1 MSIIPINTEIE
12 NAQICVNLGGT
23 PTWQINNINPTTNQ
37 YSPTTI
43 VLASQKS
50 PDEESGPSTENMET
64 TGSESTGSLA
74 KGNYS

>member
-1 MSIIPINTEIE
+1 M
-12 NAQICVNLGGT
+12 
-23 PTWQINNINPTTNQ
+23 NPTTNQ

-50 PDEESGPSTENMET
+50 PDEESESSTENMET